1 MQYSVSLRD
10 ATSDDVSELIDIHD
24 LLEKADHTLFEK
36 ISNDE
41 NHPLYTLLP
50 KRHCTTHQLRSSNI
64 VLPLLKT
71 KRFKNSFS
79 TGNRLVF
86 RYNLAI

>member
-1 MQYSVSLRD
+1 MQCFLKRCHKQRY
-10 ATSDDVSELIDIHD
+10 VSELIDIHD

-50 KRHCTTHQLRSSNI
+50 KRYCTTHQLRSSNI

-71 KRFKNSFS
+71 ERFKNSF
-79 TGNRLVF
+79 GNRLAF